1 MNVKDP
7 GYLAVADP
15 IRLILALPE
24 VRSTKGSR
32 FVKIYNQSSR
42 RQRRS
47 RRRGLGSP
55 ARRFSQAP
63 RRFGPRS
70 GLVMVVPIGLALVHQ
85 AMALVLFGFAVA
97 DWGRTRMEQEA

>member
-1 MNVKDP
+1 MAARDTPAAMRMRVTSPTRWPVKSSS
-7 GYLAVADP
+7 L
-15 IRLILALPE
+15 
-24 VRSTKGSR
+24 
-32 FVKIYNQSSR
+32 SR

-47 RRRGLGSP
+47 GRRGPGSP
-55 ARRFSQAP
+55 DARRFSEAP